1 MNSVSWAM
9 LADQLELADQL
20 LVGRPQMLQ
29 PQDLPGRYGRAVK
42 AVDHLLYVIHCPSVL
57 GGGWAVWRHGYVGR
71 VTQDLDIALPADR
84 IDEFLRAASVAGFEI
99 LPVMPGRWP
108 KVLHKDTGIQVDIW
122 PEGGRPGTDAK
133 PAPTVIPHP
142 TLMGAAGDTLCY
154 ITLPALIELKLAAG
168 RARDESDVV
177 ELMRANSQQVDTI
190 RQHLAGVH
198 PSYVQ
203 AFDVLVQRARE
214 QADA

>member
-1 MNSVSWAM
+1 MSSRTLTA
-9 LADQLELADQL
+9 LSEQLELADQL
-20 LVGRPQMLQ
+20 LAGSAHMFE

-42 AVDHLLYVIHCPSVL
+42 AVDHLLQVLHCPSVL

-84 IDEFLRAASVAGFEI
+84 IDEFLRAASVAGFDL
-99 LPVMPGRWP
+99 LPVQPGRWP
-108 KVLHKDTGIQVDIW
+108 KVLHKETGIQVDIL
-122 PEGGRPGTDAK
+122 PEGGRPGTESK

-142 TLMGAAGDTLCY
+142 KLMGAAGDTLRY
-154 ITLPALIELKLAAG
+154 IALPSLIELKLAAG
-168 RARDESDVV
+168 RARDESDIV
-177 ELMRANSQQVDTI
+177 ELMRANPDRSDTI

-198 PSYVQ
+198 PNYVQ

-214 QADA
+214 QGDA